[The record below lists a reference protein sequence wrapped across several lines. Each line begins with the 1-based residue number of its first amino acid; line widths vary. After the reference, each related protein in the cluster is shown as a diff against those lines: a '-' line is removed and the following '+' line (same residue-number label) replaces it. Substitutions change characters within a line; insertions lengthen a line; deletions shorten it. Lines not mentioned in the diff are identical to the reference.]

1 MTLLAFAAERCAA
14 APLPA
19 GTRPGA
25 AAVDRQ
31 LPPTRR
37 SAANRRTPRQRSH
50 DGTDRR
56 TDGRTHGRFIS
67 RPIATD
73 AQLCRAWSTSSVD
86 KAAEAGDLGYVSPR
100 IDLGDRLPNKLL
112 LNRYDALVV
121 LQPVHLGIQRL

>member
-31 LPPTRR
+31 LPAARR
-37 SAANRRTPRQRSH
+37 LAANRRTPRQRSH
-50 DGTDRR
+50 DGTDRQ
-56 TDGRTHGRFIS
+56 TDGQTHGRFIS
-67 RPIATD
+67 LPIATD

-86 KAAEAGDLGYVSPR
+86 KAAEAETSGT
-100 IDLGDRLPNKLL
+100 
-112 LNRYDALVV
+112 
-121 LQPVHLGIQRL
+121 